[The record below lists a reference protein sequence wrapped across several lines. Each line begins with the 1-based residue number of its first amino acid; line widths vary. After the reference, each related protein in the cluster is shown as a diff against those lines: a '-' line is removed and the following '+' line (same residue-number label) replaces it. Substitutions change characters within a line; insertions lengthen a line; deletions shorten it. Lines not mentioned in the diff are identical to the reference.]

1 MPFLGRYQMEARI
14 KTFNS
19 DLDSRAV
26 GMVLC
31 THCGWDYRMNKVAK
45 RKILKFTIKLP
56 YDVGVAIHT

>member
-1 MPFLGRYQMEARI
+1 MEARI
-14 KTFNS
+14 KTFNF